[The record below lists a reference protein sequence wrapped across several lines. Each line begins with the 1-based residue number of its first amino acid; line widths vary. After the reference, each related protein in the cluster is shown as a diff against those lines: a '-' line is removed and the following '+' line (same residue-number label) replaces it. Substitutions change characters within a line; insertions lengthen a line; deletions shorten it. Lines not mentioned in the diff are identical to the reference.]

1 VLPAQSPVDTET
13 QAPPALHITYYT
25 DPLCSW
31 SWAFEP
37 QWRRLRYEFGAQIG
51 WRYRMGGLL
60 PDWQKFDDPLNAVS
74 RPAQMGPYWLQ
85 VQHLSG
91 MPLDELIWVEDP
103 PASSYPAC
111 LAFKAAELQS
121 TAIAEQYLRRLRE
134 GVMLERRNIARW
146 DVLVE
151 LAHDVPGMD
160 AVRLLADLQDT
171 PATEAFREDLKDVSY
186 REIGRFPTLIL
197 RVPDGRATIIVGHRP
212 FDALREAVAY
222 IAPGLQPE
230 RTSID
235 LVEYARHW
243 GRLTFA
249 EVAEA
254 AEALRTD
261 RAAAEAALERAA
273 AAGELRKDLVGR
285 HAVYTA
291 LSGPGVLPAN

>member
-1 VLPAQSPVDTET
+1 MLPAQPPVDIET

-103 PASSYPAC
+103 PASSYPAG
-111 LAFKAAELQS
+111 LAFKAAELQG
-121 TAIAEQYLRRLRE
+121 AEIAEQYLRRLRE
-134 GVMLERRNIARW
+134 GVMLERRNIAHW
-146 DVLVE
+146 NVLVE
-151 LAHDVPGMD
+151 LAHEVPGMD
-160 AVRLLADLQDT
+160 AARLLADLQDT

-212 FDALREAVAY
+212 YDALREAVAY
-222 IAPGLQPE
+222 IAPGLEPHLQP
-230 RTSID
+230 D
-235 LVEYARHW
+235 LVGYVRHW
-243 GRLTFA
+243 GSLT
-249 EVAEA
+249 VAEA

-261 RAAAEAALERAA
+261 RAAAAAELERAA
-273 AAGELRKDLVGR
+273 AAGELRKDVLGR
-285 HAVYTA
+285 HAAYVA
-291 LSGPGVLPAN
+291 LPASDVWPAD